1 MYVCL
6 KKAATSDIS
15 SKDEWWL
22 GISYYISRLFPDLD
36 KIAFYT
42 LNTFLPIK
50 KDDDDGLLA
59 LGYAV
64 TIAEGDSHTAA
75 IEFEENDKMIEHY
88 NDNMFPA
95 KKDVNRIK
103 FYYVKRKYQRDL

>member
-1 MYVCL
+1 MTITHL
-6 KKAATSDIS
+6 
-15 SKDEWWL
+15 WL
-22 GISYYISRLFPDLD
+22 LGYSYYISRLFPDLD

-42 LNTFLPIK
+42 ANTFLPTK

-88 NDNMFPA
+88 NDNVTSKKAFLNMFPVKRELNR
-95 KKDVNRIK
+95 KKFN
-103 FYYVKRKYQRDL
+103 YVKRKYQRHL